1 MLHVNAIVHLLPNI
15 LPLHFVQACCNHNA
29 GGYFYPPLEKLKKY
43 KVIVTTL
50 VTAGRLVSA
59 NFPPGHFTH
68 IFIDEAGQAEEPE
81 VIIPIAGIFEPAVAD
96 RDGGQ
101 VVLAG
106 DPKQLGPILRSPIA
120 LRYGLGKYL

>member
-1 MLHVNAIVHLLPNI
+1 M
-15 LPLHFVQACCNHNA
+15 
-29 GGYFYPPLEKLKKY
+29 
-43 KVIVTTL
+43 IVTTL

-81 VIIPIAGIFEPAVAD
+81 AIIPVAGIFESAVAD

-120 LRYGLGKYL
+120 LRYGLGKYM